1 MDTEFLFNPQH
12 RYEAAYRDICELVK
26 SLHRKRCPVHHKGV
40 RIIHDYDEHGVN
52 AYISH
57 GCCKEFAQAELDALA
72 KSGYF
77 DYVVLEDCEGF
88 ASPMR
93 FHAMWRNCIRS
104 SSVNVPLVLIATITR
119 RSFIRCGITV

>member
-40 RIIHDYDEHGVN
+40 RITHDYDEHGVN

-88 ASPMR
+88 ASPTR
-93 FHAMWRNCIRS
+93 FRIM
-104 SSVNVPLVLIATITR
+104 VN
-119 RSFIRCGITV
+119 TVR

>member
-1 MDTEFLFNPQH
+1 MKTDNLFDPKH
-12 RYEAAYRDICELVK
+12 RYEADYDDILELVE
-26 SLHRKRCPVHHKGV
+26 SLRRERCSVHHKGV
-40 RIIHDYDEHGVN
+40 RIVHDYDEHGVN

-88 ASPMR
+88 ASPTR
-93 FHAMWRNCIRS
+93 FRIM
-104 SSVNVPLVLIATITR
+104 VN
-119 RSFIRCGITV
+119 TVR